1 MGTHASQSL
10 SAGKW
15 RLQAYAVSVS
25 KGFWVVF
32 VDAEAAPVGV
42 LGVVPQVAQNALNL
56 PAVSNIK
63 QRSGCKVRAE
73 AGHHAVSHVIDSAA
87 NTELSCADVKNADAH
102 CICGAA
108 AHDHV
113 PACSCAA
120 SHVAPKRK
128 LEGSYARDCV
138 PESAPAVGGPRPQL
152 MQLMLGRVHLR
163 WKRTRR
169 RLLKGLWAAGCM
181 CMCRMQSTRTRCSR
195 RISKRRGKRLE
206 CQA

>member
-25 KGFWVVF
+25 KGFGVVL

-56 PAVSNIK
+56 TAVLNIK
-63 QRSGCKVRAE
+63 QRSGCKLRPW
-73 AGHHAVSHVIDSAA
+73 AGHHAVAHVIDSAA
-87 NTELSCADVKNADAH
+87 NTKLSCANVKNAKAR

-108 AHDHV
+108 ADGHV

-120 SHVAPKRK
+120 SHVAPKHRH
-128 LEGSYARDCV
+128 EGNCAGD
-138 PESAPAVGGPRPQL
+138 
-152 MQLMLGRVHLR
+152 LR
-163 WKRTRR
+163 
-169 RLLKGLWAAGCM
+169 A
-181 CMCRMQSTRTRCSR
+181 
-195 RISKRRGKRLE
+195 
-206 CQA
+206 

>member
-1 MGTHASQSL
+1 MGTHTSQSL

-25 KGFWVVF
+25 NGSWVVF

-42 LGVVPQVAQNALNL
+42 LDVVPQVAQIALNL

-63 QRSGCKVRAE
+63 QRSGCKVRAW
-73 AGHHAVSHVIDSAA
+73 AGYHAVFFVIDSAA
-87 NTELSCADVKNADAH
+87 NTELSCANVKNADAH

-108 AHDHV
+108 AHGHV

-128 LEGSYARDCV
+128 REGSYARDCV
-138 PESAPAVGGPRPQL
+138 PESAPAVGGPRQQL
-152 MQLMLGRVHLR
+152 MQKMLRRVHLR

-169 RLLKGLWAAGCM
+169 RLLKGLWAGV

-195 RISKRRGKRLE
+195 GINKRREKRLE
-206 CQA
+206 C